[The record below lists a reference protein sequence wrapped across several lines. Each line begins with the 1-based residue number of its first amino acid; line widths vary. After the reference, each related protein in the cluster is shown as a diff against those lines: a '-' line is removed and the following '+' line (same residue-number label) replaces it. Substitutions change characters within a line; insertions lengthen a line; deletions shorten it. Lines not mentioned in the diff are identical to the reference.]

1 MNLNIE
7 NDIRILDESL
17 RKELE
22 NIRVSHQKS
31 ILESMEYSLF
41 TGGKRLRPLI
51 ALKTFEIFNKN
62 IDMVLPYCNAIE
74 MIHTY
79 SLVHDD
85 LPSMD
90 NDDYRRG
97 RLTNHKKFG
106 EAMAIL
112 TGDALL
118 NLAFEVINKDIVD
131 NESESNILRRV
142 KASMEISNYSGLK
155 GMIGGQVVDMFTL
168 EGEMDKEKLIYMY
181 ETKTAALFMAATVVG
196 ALVGGASE
204 REIEALREFG
214 LNLGLAYQIQD
225 DVLDLKEDNDINKIT
240 YLKYFSLEEGRKA
253 IDTYTRAA
261 ISSLEKLEG
270 RDIDFLIKLTKS
282 LVNRDN

>member
-1 MNLNIE
+1 MNL
-7 NDIRILDESL
+7 DIDKELRILDESL
-17 RKELE
+17 KKEL
-22 NIRVSHQKS
+22 NSIKVIHQRS
-31 ILESMEYSLF
+31 ILDSMEYSLF

-51 ALKTFEIFNKN
+51 ALKTFEMFNKN

-79 SLVHDD
+79 SLIHDD

-112 TGDALL
+112 AGDALL
-118 NLAFEVINKDIVD
+118 NLAFEVVNKDIV
-131 NESESNILRRV
+131 NSGSEKDMLRRV
-142 KASMEISNYSGLK
+142 RASMEISNYAGLR

-168 EGEMDKEKLIYMY
+168 EEEMNRDKLIYMY
-181 ETKTAALFMAATVVG
+181 ETKTGALFMAATVVG

-204 REIEALREFG
+204 KEIEALRQFG

-225 DVLDLKEDNDINKIT
+225 DILDLEEDNDINKIT
-240 YLKYFSLEEGRKA
+240 YLKYFSLEEGKQA

-261 ISSLEKLEG
+261 ISSLEMLKG
-270 RDIDFLIKLTKS
+270 RDIDFLVKLTDS
-282 LVNRDN
+282 LVNRRN

>member
-240 YLKYFSLEEGRKA
+240 YLKYFSLEEGREA